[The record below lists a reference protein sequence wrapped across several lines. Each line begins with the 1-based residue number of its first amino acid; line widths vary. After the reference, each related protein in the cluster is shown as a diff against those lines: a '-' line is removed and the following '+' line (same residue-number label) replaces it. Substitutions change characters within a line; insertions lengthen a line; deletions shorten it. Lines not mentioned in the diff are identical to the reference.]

1 MKHCLYQTEPVTG
14 DRKKTQLFKGSL
26 VKSHDP
32 KISQEAS
39 PHIPQEA
46 ERIKL
51 AAEETLE
58 APEPWA
64 PSRPETELRAP

>member
-1 MKHCLYQTEPVTG
+1 MEDGAQTCSF
-14 DRKKTQLFKGSL
+14 FKGSL
-26 VKSHDP
+26 VKSHGP

-39 PHIPQEA
+39 PRIPQEA

-58 APEPWA
+58 APEPRA
-64 PSRPETELRAP
+64 PGRLEAELRAP